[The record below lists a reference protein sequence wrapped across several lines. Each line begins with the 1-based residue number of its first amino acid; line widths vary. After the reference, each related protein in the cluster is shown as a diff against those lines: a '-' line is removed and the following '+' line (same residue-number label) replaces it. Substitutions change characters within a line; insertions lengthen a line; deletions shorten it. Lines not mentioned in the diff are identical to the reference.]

1 MAEGWIGVDLDG
13 TLAEFN
19 RDTWFRLGFKYIGDP
34 IPSMME
40 MVKGALA
47 QGVKVKV
54 FTARAVHGQKAINVI
69 HEWLFRHG
77 LPKLEVTN
85 VKDEGMIALYDDRA
99 VGVIFNT
106 GKLERQD
113 AEERGFKLGFEKGVE
128 NRRGQ

>member
-13 TLAEFN
+13 TLAKFDRE
-19 RDTWFRLGFKYIGDP
+19 TWFRLGFKYIGEP
-34 IPSMME
+34 IPAMME

-47 QGVKVKV
+47 QGVKVKI
-54 FTARAVHGQKAINVI
+54 FTARAVHGQQAINAI
-69 HEWLFRHG
+69 HDWLFQNG

-85 VKDEGMIALYDDRA
+85 VKDEGLTALYDDRA

-113 AEERGFKLGFEKGVE
+113 AEERGFRLGFEKGVE
-128 NRRGQ
+128 SSGGK